1 LRHSTACIARGVLAV
16 PLDAYGTAEFAARVA
31 SDVQPKLAVGDA
43 LLLHQ
48 LPSEYSRL
56 TFEDWLSALPAEEAG
71 PVAGLSRETPLQILF
86 YFRHHRRSQGR
97 GADSWKYFGHVEPIS
112 AEREP
117 YMRWERLLVHPLRI
131 FDTLPLSH
139 VFWADDGALGSP
151 PFLLPRFTSRGRLGG
166 LATDRKPSSVS
177 ASAYWPR
184 CRA

>member
-1 LRHSTACIARGVLAV
+1 MNVLEFSCAIIWLHYSTTFAATTARLLWSDSRATGGGRPPMGRLRGWRDVCRASRPAGHRAGRPGSPVGENGAEWIAAFHGCIARGVLAV

-86 YFRHHRRSQGR
+86 TSGTT
-97 GADSWKYFGHVEPIS
+97 AI
-112 AEREP
+112 
-117 YMRWERLLVHPLRI
+117 
-131 FDTLPLSH
+131 
-139 VFWADDGALGSP
+139 
-151 PFLLPRFTSRGRLGG
+151 PR
-166 LATDRKPSSVS
+166 A
-177 ASAYWPR
+177 W
-184 CRA
+184 C